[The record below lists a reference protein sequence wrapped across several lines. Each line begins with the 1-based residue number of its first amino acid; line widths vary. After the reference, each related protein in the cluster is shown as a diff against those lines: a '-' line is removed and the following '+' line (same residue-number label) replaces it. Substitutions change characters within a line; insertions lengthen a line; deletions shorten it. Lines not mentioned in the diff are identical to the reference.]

1 MQRSLLQQAV
11 THFLGLALPVHTCH
25 FLQMN
30 VTGLRATKGP
40 SFLEDLP
47 GDALDKVLCLLD
59 PPALVHLHAATGA
72 GMPAVAQRINIM
84 KAVHHC
90 AHHWLCLTE
99 RVALPHKKCQRSH
112 RCRHPYTKHK
122 LIEELRSQI
131 SHINDL
137 AALLYHWIPCH
148 CLAWTYQVYHPIGP
162 GRDIAHE
169 HEERMDSLNKKIY
182 EALSLGFEGYLDF
195 FNKKQDP
202 RNKVKEFSAFNHGD
216 TQWSL
221 EFNDQLLFLCTLH
234 RLQQL
239 NPEAVLARLHS
250 IFSKCSR
257 FDLLLVSRV
266 FDHFVFDIE
275 TQDVYQASKREAPA
289 ADILTAFA
297 QNEPQIRQVV
307 SQLTAVQREEMTSCV
322 RTMVNSH
329 LMHVQA
335 DRRKCARL
343 KCRQDW

>member
-1 MQRSLLQQAV
+1 MRGQVQQ
-11 THFLGLALPVHTCH
+11 
-25 FLQMN
+25 
-30 VTGLRATKGP
+30 
-40 SFLEDLP
+40 EDNS
-47 GDALDKVLCLLD
+47 C
-59 PPALVHLHAATGA
+59 
-72 GMPAVAQRINIM
+72 
-84 KAVHHC
+84 
-90 AHHWLCLTE
+90 
-99 RVALPHKKCQRSH
+99 
-112 RCRHPYTKHK
+112 TKHK
-122 LIEELRSQI
+122 LIEELHSQI
-131 SHINDL
+131 SHINDV

-148 CLAWTYQVYHPIGP
+148 CLSWTIQVYHPIGP

-169 HEERMDSLNKKIY
+169 HQERMDSLNKKIH
-182 EALSLGFEGYLDF
+182 EALSLGFEGYLEF
-195 FNKKQDP
+195 YSKKQDP
-202 RNKVKEFSAFNHGD
+202 RNKVKEFSAFDHGD
-216 TQWSL
+216 TQYSL

-266 FDHFVFDIE
+266 FDHFVFDID
-275 TQDVYQASKREAPA
+275 TQDEYQASKREAPA

-335 DRRKCARL
+335 DRH
-343 KCRQDW
+343 